1 MLFCGPTPLVQQLAL
16 LAPLFSRVA
25 IAKLYASLATVVET
39 SEVTVFA
46 LTWKQQQKEQN
57 IKIFKHRM

>member
-1 MLFCGPTPLVQQLAL
+1 MLLCGPTPLLQQFAL

-25 IAKLYASLATVVET
+25 IAKLNASLATVVET
-39 SEVTVFA
+39 SKVTVFA
-46 LTWKQQQKEQN
+46 LTWKQKKEQN